1 MTRRRV
7 AVITG
12 SRAEFGL
19 LRPVMRAIDNLPTLE
34 LLIIPSGA
42 HLVSPALT
50 YREIKREFGPRIA
63 DAFPMQVAGRT
74 AADRILRMGERPES
88 IRLVRSPAIDR
99 LAAIPPLK
107 DTTEFGSPSI
117 IFLMHPIGRPA
128 EHEESAAAA
137 ALDAALSDPSF
148 RLLALHPNL

>member
-1 MTRRRV
+1 MTSRSDPTAKRKV

-42 HLVSPALT
+42 HLVSAALT

-63 DAFPMQVAGRT
+63 DAVPMQVAGRT
-74 AADRILRMGERPES
+74 GRDADVE
-88 IRLVRSPAIDR
+88 A
-99 LAAIPPLK
+99 LAHGVAR
-107 DTTEFGSPSI
+107 FGRA
-117 IFLMHPIGRPA
+117 FAR
-128 EHEESAAAA
+128 
-137 ALDAALSDPSF
+137 
-148 RLLALHPNL
+148 